1 VPDLNGYLLAS
12 EAAAKLKVSPK
23 TVTRWAN
30 EGKLPYITTL
40 GGHRR
45 YDPGEIDAIVE
56 GHTFRPPERQPQ
68 PEPAP

>member
-30 EGKLPYITTL
+30 EGKLPYQKTF

-45 YDPGEIDAIVE
+45 YDPKAIDALVD
-56 GHTFRPPERQPQ
+56 TLVFTPP
-68 PEPAP
+68 PADAAAES